1 VGTPKGWIAL
11 QKQYKITQERFTE
24 LEKELHFLKT
34 VREVEVADQ
43 IKEARKFGDLSE
55 NSEYDEAKNEQGK
68 VFSRIAE
75 VEKILAGAII
85 IEMGQICTETVSPG
99 CRVVVEDLDSGER
112 ETYKI
117 VGSQEANP
125 IEFRISD
132 ESPFGLA
139 LVGKGAG
146 EELVVDVPAG
156 KLRYRI
162 IEIMA

>member
-1 VGTPKGWIAL
+1 MTK
-11 QKQYKITQERFTE
+11 ERYAE
-24 LEKELHFLKT
+24 LEEELRYLKT

-68 VFSRIAE
+68 VFSRILE
-75 VEKILAGAII
+75 VENILAGAVII
-85 IEMGQICTETVSPG
+85 QTGQISTETVSPG
-99 CRVVVEDLDSGER
+99 CRVTVEDLDSGER
-112 ETYKI
+112 EEYII

-132 ESPFGLA
+132 ESPFGQA
-139 LVGKGAG
+139 LVGKAAG
-146 EELVVDVPAG
+146 EELTVSVPAG

-162 IEIMA
+162 IEITA

>member
-1 VGTPKGWIAL
+1 M
-11 QKQYKITQERFTE
+11 QKQYKITQERYSE

-34 VREVEVADQ
+34 QREAEVADQ

-68 VFSRIAE
+68 VFSRVAE
-75 VEKILAGAII
+75 IENILAGAVII
-85 IEMGQICTETVSPG
+85 QVGQVSTETVCLG

-112 ETYKI
+112 ETYTI

-125 IEFRISD
+125 MEYRVSD

-139 LVGKGAG
+139 LTGKAAGA
-146 EELVVDVPAG
+146 ELTLDVPAG

-162 IEIMA
+162 IEILA